1 MERLKVLV
9 FEVGISMDIIVGFFN
24 ESDKDFE
31 DMMEV
36 LEKVRFDMFYSF
48 IYFLCFFIE
57 VGVWKERVLFEVL
70 SLRLE
75 RL

>member
-9 FEVGISMDIIVGFFN
+9 FEVGISIDIIVGFFN
-24 ESDKDFE
+24 ESDEDFE

-36 LEKVRFDMFYSF
+36 LEKVCFDMFYSF

-57 VGVWKERVLFEVL
+57 VGVWKERVLLEVL
-70 SLRLE
+70 FLRLE